1 MSQQQPTDNLFPPLE
16 SALTD
21 PDGLL
26 AVGGDLSYERLT
38 NAYSLGIFPWFSN
51 DQPIMWWSPDPR
63 AVMHL
68 DSLHLSRSLKKN
80 MRQKN
85 YQLTVNRD
93 FEQVIHS
100 CADVCRST
108 KKSEDADDA
117 KAEETQTEDTQNED
131 TWITDDMLEAYI
143 AMHHHKQA
151 HSFEVWD
158 GDELIGGLY
167 GVATGVVFSGESMFH
182 RRTDASKIAFA
193 LTCMQ
198 IKKWGY
204 EFLDCQ
210 IMNPHLESLGVTT
223 LSREQ
228 FKKSLPGYSEKKPSL
243 DINAWQALDWDNS
256 YELANAFT
264 DAQIEKIL

>member
-1 MSQQQPTDNLFPPLE
+1 MPQNSSIDHQFPPLE
-16 SALTD
+16 SALAD

-26 AVGGDLSYERLT
+26 AVGGDLSCERLT
-38 NAYSLGIFPWFSN
+38 NAYSLGIFPWYSD

-68 DSLHLSRSLKKN
+68 DKLHLSRSLKKN

-93 FEQVIHS
+93 FEQVIRS
-100 CADVCRST
+100 CADVSRSKIHDELNPDNAT
-108 KKSEDADDA
+108 DDA
-117 KAEETQTEDTQNED
+117 QTDD
-131 TWITDDMLEAYI
+131 TWITEEMLEAYI
-143 AMHHHKQA
+143 ALHHQKQA
-151 HSFEVWD
+151 HSFEVWE
-158 GDELIGGLY
+158 GEELVGGLY
-167 GVATGVVFSGESMFH
+167 GVATGAVFSGESMFH

-204 EFLDCQ
+204 KLLDCQ
-210 IMNPHLESLGVTT
+210 IMNPHLDSLGVQE
-223 LSREQ
+223 LPRER
-228 FKKSLPGYSEKKPSL
+228 FKETLPGYNDKKPTNEVES
-243 DINAWQALDWDNS
+243 WVTLDWDNS

-264 DAQIEKIL
+264 DAQTEKAS